1 MFSLYNYE
9 CLLPIIKVSSLDSKH
24 CEFVRI
30 HQKPLRDA
38 AFSCRGDGLLLTAA
52 MDKTVRVTSMLSNTV
67 VQRYVD
73 KDCVPLCLDYYY
85 M

>member
-1 MFSLYNYE
+1 MIVSFL
-9 CLLPIIKVSSLDSKH
+9 IQVSSLDSKH

-30 HQKPLRDA
+30 HQKTLRDA

-52 MDKTVRVTSMLSNTV
+52 MDKTIRVTSMLSNTV

-73 KDCVPLCLDYYY
+73 KDFFLFV
-85 M
+85 